1 MATVMSS
8 FMVSCSTDGND
19 WETDSSY
26 DRVFTPTSVSISTSG
41 GVSTVSWST
50 YDKGDYYVIEVTNL
64 SPQYLKDDMPEG
76 TCLDDK
82 IQAWEAWEIWEAW
95 EAWRQDNTLP
105 KPEGDEITSEPTV
118 SKPVIMPYDK
128 VFGRDENNRITG
140 TSYTLPE
147 QLASGMYQLRIKACS
162 TTGRQESH
170 WLYLTKDDDQ
180 FFEIGG
186 EGGEE
191 EE

>member
-1 MATVMSS
+1 MKNIKYMLFAVMVTVMSS

-50 YDKGDYYVIEVTNL
+50 YDKADFYVIEITNL
-64 SPQYLKDDMPEG
+64 NPHILTDEMPEG
-76 TCLDDK
+76 TALADMIAK
-82 IQAWEAWEIWEAW
+82 WEAGELQW
-95 EAWRQDNTLP
+95 
-105 KPEGDEITSEPTV
+105 KPYSGED
-118 SKPVIMPYDK
+118 PYDK
-128 VFGRDENNRITG
+128 VFGRDEYITG
-140 TSYTLPE
+140 TSYIIPE
-147 QLASGMYQLRIKACS
+147 QLPDGTYQLRIKACS

-170 WLYLTKDDDQ
+170 WLYLTKDDEQ

>member
-1 MATVMSS
+1 MKNIKYMLFAVMATVMSS
-8 FMVSCSTDGND
+8 ITVSCSTDGND
-19 WETDSSY
+19 WETNPAY
-26 DRVFTPTSVSISTSG
+26 DRIFTPNSVSISTSG

-50 YDKGDYYVIEVTNL
+50 YDKGDYYVIEITNMNPYTL
-64 SPQYLKDDMPEG
+64 TDDMAEG
-76 TCLDDK
+76 TALADMIAK
-82 IQAWEAWEIWEAW
+82 WEAGEIGIRPYAGTE
-95 EAWRQDNTLP
+95 
-105 KPEGDEITSEPTV
+105 
-118 SKPVIMPYDK
+118 PYDK
-128 VFGRDENNRITG
+128 VFGRDGSITE